1 MPSHRSADRQRSGF
15 PPRSTCASN
24 VKERNQGGSPKYL
37 TWWLVHHVPLISQ
50 QDSRLQ
56 LQVSAQCSGIH
67 GLGLRASWIFWIS
80 LDFFEFWMLEVPRGF
95 YSDTNEC
102 KQTGSKQLIKDGDV
116 LDGIA
121 VWTTVSVFYCW
132 CWLLGQ
138 VLILSNLYWC
148 PFRQINHITCW
159 QHLCNRK

>member
-1 MPSHRSADRQRSGF
+1 MVGSQC
-15 PPRSTCASN
+15 STHMITSWQ
-24 VKERNQGGSPKYL
+24 E
-37 TWWLVHHVPLISQ
+37 SQ

-80 LDFFEFWMLEVPRGF
+80 LDFFEFWMLKMPRGF
-95 YSDTNEC
+95 YSDANKS

-116 LDGIA
+116 LDRFA
-121 VWTTVSVFYCW
+121 VWITVSVFYCW

-148 PFRQINHITCW
+148 PFRQIVHKLAASMQSQMNNINLLYCIYSTW
-159 QHLCNRK
+159 VM